1 MKNYNSLWI
10 QSVFNFHLF
19 STNSIIKNGT
29 KSSFISDPFN
39 EWLAGVIDGDGY
51 FNLSKKGTARFNI
64 TMDIRDKKVL
74 YDIKHKFGGSVYSI
88 SNANALRY
96 QLSHKKGLI
105 ALINAVNGLV
115 RNPIRMLQMNKLC
128 VKYDIELLY
137 PKPLTYYNGWLS
149 GIIDSDGSIYFS
161 EKSGQ
166 VFISITQKN
175 RYLLEPLIYLYSGR
189 IDILSPKT
197 EAFKYIVYRKNE
209 LFNLIDNYFDKYPL
223 KTKKFKRLCLIKQF
237 YLLRTIE
244 KSKDINKY
252 KEWILFKDKWEK
264 YND

>member
-1 MKNYNSLWI
+1 
-10 QSVFNFHLF
+10 
-19 STNSIIKNGT
+19 
-29 KSSFISDPFN
+29 
-39 EWLAGVIDGDGY
+39 LAGVIDGDGY

-137 PKPLTYYNGWLS
+137 PKPLTYYNG
-149 GIIDSDGSIYFS
+149 
-161 EKSGQ
+161 
-166 VFISITQKN
+166 
-175 RYLLEPLIYLYSGR
+175 
-189 IDILSPKT
+189 
-197 EAFKYIVYRKNE
+197 
-209 LFNLIDNYFDKYPL
+209 
-223 KTKKFKRLCLIKQF
+223 
-237 YLLRTIE
+237 
-244 KSKDINKY
+244 
-252 KEWILFKDKWEK
+252 
-264 YND
+264 